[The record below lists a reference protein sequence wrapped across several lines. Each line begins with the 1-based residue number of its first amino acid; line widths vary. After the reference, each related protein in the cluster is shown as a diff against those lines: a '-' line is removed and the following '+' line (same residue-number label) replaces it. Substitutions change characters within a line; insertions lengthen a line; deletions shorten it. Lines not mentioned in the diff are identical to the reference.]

1 MDYDYDY
8 EYEDEDIDV
17 EIDKTNIL
25 VKMLLDFNLS
35 EQEIDSII
43 SRNNFD
49 FEVAITFFIN
59 NYQVPF
65 YTQNLINYEDMFY
78 EYEEDDLDW
87 QDDLY
92 EKVSDLIFILMNV
105 YNVNLTNFVLTIVMN
120 DNHILQEDKEQYI
133 NESMD
138 IYDANDLDN
147 FIEKIK
153 NPFINYIFNLFVEY
167 SQYYKDVEDVIE
179 NLLEN
184 EEFPIIDNLQYEIDA
199 SYDSE
204 SEL

>member
-25 VKMLLDFNLS
+25 VKMLIDFNIS
-35 EQEIDSII
+35 DQEIDSII

-49 FEVAITFFIN
+49 FEVAIRFFIT
-59 NYQVPF
+59 NYQIPF
-65 YTQNLINYEDMFY
+65 YTQNNIDYQDMFY
-78 EYEEDDLDW
+78 EYEADDIDW

-92 EKVSDLIFILMNV
+92 EKVSDLIFLLINS
-105 YNVNLTNFVLTIVMN
+105 YNVNFTNLVLTTVIN
-120 DNHILQEDKEQYI
+120 DNHILEVDKEQYI
-133 NESMD
+133 NES
-138 IYDANDLDN
+138 IESYDSNDLNN

-153 NPFINYIFNLFVEY
+153 NPLINYIFNLFVQY
-167 SQYYKDVEDVIE
+167 SQYYRDIEDFIE
-179 NLLEN
+179 ILLEN
-184 EEFPIIDNLQYEIDA
+184 EEFPIIDNLQYDIDT

-204 SEL
+204 SES

>member
-92 EKVSDLIFILMNV
+92 EKVSDLIFVLINS
-105 YNVNLTNFVLTIVMN
+105 YNINFTNLVLTIVMN

-133 NESMD
+133 NEC
-138 IYDANDLDN
+138 IELYDSNDLND

-199 SYDSE
+199 EYDSE

>member
-1 MDYDYDY
+1 MDYDY

-35 EQEIDSII
+35 EREIDSII

-59 NYQVPF
+59 NYQAPF

-78 EYEEDDLDW
+78 EYEADDLDW

-92 EKVSDLIFILMNV
+92 EKVSDLIFLLINN
-105 YNVNLTNFVLTIVMN
+105 YNINFTNLVLLIVMN

-133 NESMD
+133 NESIELFD
-138 IYDANDLDN
+138 SNDLND

-167 SQYYKDVEDVIE
+167 SQYYRDVEDVIE

-199 SYDSE
+199 EYDSE